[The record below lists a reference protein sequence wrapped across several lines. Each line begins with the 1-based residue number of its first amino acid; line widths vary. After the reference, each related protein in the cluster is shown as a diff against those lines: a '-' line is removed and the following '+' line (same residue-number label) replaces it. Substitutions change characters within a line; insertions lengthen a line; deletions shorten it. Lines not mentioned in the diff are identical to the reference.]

1 MKAVALT
8 RYLPISDP
16 ESLMDVELPRLVA
29 TGRDLLVR
37 VHAIAVNPVDTKV
50 RKPKDKIET
59 TPKVLGWDAAGE
71 VVETGPY
78 CTLFKPGDKVFYAGD
93 ITRSGCNA
101 EYQLIDERIVG
112 HKPESLS
119 YEKAAALPLTSITA
133 YEALFERLS
142 ISLDRTMNLGKS
154 ILIIGG
160 AGGVG
165 SIAIQLA
172 KQLAG
177 LTVIATASRPE
188 TLQWVKQLG
197 AQHVINHKQD
207 LVPQMREI
215 GIPQPDYIFCCNDT
229 DGYFSVMAELIKP
242 QGKICSIVETAQPVD
257 LNLLKN
263 KSATFTWELM
273 FTRSMFQTTDME
285 EQHHILDRIAKLVD
299 EGVLKTTLNE
309 TISPINA
316 TNLRKAHAQLE
327 AGGTIGKIV
336 LSGWA

>member
-8 RYLPISDP
+8 KYLPISDP
-16 ESLMDVELPRLVA
+16 ESLIDVELPSLVA

-59 TPKVLGWDAAGE
+59 TPQVLGWDAAGE
-71 VVETGPY
+71 VVETGRD
-78 CTLFKPGDKVFYAGD
+78 CALFKSGDKVFYAGD

-112 HKPESLS
+112 HMPQSLS
-119 YEKAAALPLTSITA
+119 YEQAAALPLTSITA
-133 YEALFERLS
+133 FEALFERLA
-142 ISLDRTMNLGKS
+142 ISLDKTLNRGKS
-154 ILIIGG
+154 LLIIGG

-172 KQLAG
+172 RQLAG

-188 TLQWVKQLG
+188 SVRWVQELG
-197 AQHVINHKQD
+197 AQHVINHQHD
-207 LVPQMREI
+207 LVSQMREI

-263 KSATFTWELM
+263 KSATFAWELM
-273 FTRSMFQTTDME
+273 FTRSMFQTADMT
-285 EQHHILDRIAKLVD
+285 EQHLSLDRIGKLVD

-309 TISPINA
+309 SLSPINA
-316 TNLRKAHAQLE
+316 ANLRKAHAQLE